1 MPMGFAKNK
10 TAFNGVKLKVFYG
23 GTFDPIHLGH
33 LAVATAAQSTLQST
47 IHFLPSADPP
57 HRPITSACAEDRAN
71 MVELAIVS
79 NHHFSCDRRE
89 LFRHGKSYS
98 VDTLHALRAEFGSQT
113 PLVWLIGMDSFL
125 GLPSWHRW
133 RELFS
138 LCHFVVAPRP
148 EHRIKDIEPIL
159 QEAIANRW
167 VDSVQDLQT
176 NPAGSLFLLPMALNE
191 VSATVIRQSFQQG
204 QLKNQF
210 LPASVAEYI
219 KTHQLY
225 ASGV

>member
-1 MPMGFAKNK
+1 MGYAKNK
-10 TAFNGVKLKVFYG
+10 TAFNGVRLKVFYG

-33 LAVATAAQSTLQST
+33 LAVATAAQSALQST

-57 HRPITSACAEDRAN
+57 HRPETSACAVDRAN
-71 MVELAIVS
+71 MVELAILS
-79 NHHFSCDRRE
+79 NNNFMCDRRE
-89 LFRHGKSYS
+89 LFRHGKSYT
-98 VDTLHALRAEFGSQT
+98 VDTLSALRAELGPQV

-125 GLPSWHRW
+125 GLSSWHHW

-138 LCHFVVAPRP
+138 LCHFVVAPRS
-148 EHRIKDIEPIL
+148 EHGIKDIEPIL
-159 QEAIANRW
+159 QDAIAGRW
-167 VDSVQDLQT
+167 VDSVKDLQT
-176 NPAGSLFLLPMALNE
+176 NPAGSLFLLPMALND

-204 QLKNQF
+204 QVKNQF
-210 LPASVAEYI
+210 IPASVAEYI